1 MLAATTAGVCA
12 IVNTYH
18 HTEGNSYIERFH
30 RGLKEEEVWSSEYRN
45 LMEAREN
52 ISRYLDEYNQDRP
65 HRGVGNRTPKEAL
78 GSFAVLT
85 KKRGPDCL
93 N

>member
-1 MLAATTAGVCA
+1 MLAATKAGVCA
-12 IVNTYH
+12 ILNTYH
-18 HTEGNSYIERFH
+18 HTEGNGYIERFH
-30 RGLKEEEVWSSEYRN
+30 RSLNEEEVWSSEYRN

-65 HRGVGNRTPKEAL
+65 HRGDGNRTPKEAL
-78 GSFAVLT
+78 GSFAVLA
-85 KKRGPDCL
+85 KKRGRDCL